1 LAGNIIQMD
10 INENIKQNE
19 IRALALL
26 EMNEMDIAEN
36 CLNENLRIGTNSSL
50 TYDLLIEI
58 YSKKNDYQ
66 SLIKTI
72 NNAVKYS
79 DKKEIYRKFRKAI
92 IFNKLMQDID
102 LSRR

>member
-1 LAGNIIQMD
+1 MD
-10 INENIKQNE
+10 INGTIKQNE
-19 IRALALL
+19 IRALVLL
-26 EMNEMDIAEN
+26 EMNEMGIAEN

-66 SLIKTI
+66 SLIKTL

-79 DKKEIYRKFRKAI
+79 DKKEVYRKFRKAI
-92 IFNKLMQDID
+92 IFNKLMQDIESIED
-102 LSRR
+102 NQQL

>member
-1 LAGNIIQMD
+1 MD

-19 IRALALL
+19 IRALVLL

-36 CLNENLRIGTNSSL
+36 CLNENLIIGTKSSL

-102 LSRR
+102 LSGR

>member
-1 LAGNIIQMD
+1 MD
-10 INENIKQNE
+10 INEIIKQNE

-26 EMNEMDIAEN
+26 EMNEMGIAEN

-58 YSKKNDYQ
+58 YGKKNDYQ
-66 SLIKTI
+66 SLIKTL

-92 IFNKLMQDID
+92 IFNKLMQDIE
-102 LSRR
+102 SI

>member
-1 LAGNIIQMD
+1 MA
-10 INENIKQNE
+10 INETIKQNE
-19 IRALALL
+19 IRALVLL
-26 EMNEMDIAEN
+26 GANEMDKAEN
-36 CLNENLRIGTNSSL
+36 CLNENLIIGTKSSL

-72 NNAVKYS
+72 NSAVKYS

>member
-1 LAGNIIQMD
+1 MCIDEI
-10 INENIKQNE
+10 IKQNE

-26 EMNEMDIAEN
+26 EMNEMGIAED
-36 CLNENLRIGTNSSL
+36 CLNENLRIGTNSSI

-66 SLIKTI
+66 SLIKTL

-79 DKKEIYRKFRKAI
+79 DRKEIYRKFRKAI
-92 IFNKLMQDID
+92 IFNKLMQDIGSIED
-102 LSRR
+102 NQQL

>member
-1 LAGNIIQMD
+1 MA
-10 INENIKQNE
+10 INETIKQNE
-19 IRALALL
+19 IRALVLL

-36 CLNENLRIGTNSSL
+36 CLNENLIIGTKSSL

>member
-1 LAGNIIQMD
+1 MAGNIIQMD

-36 CLNENLRIGTNSSL
+36 CLNENLIIGTKSSL

>member
-1 LAGNIIQMD
+1 MAGNIIQMA
-10 INENIKQNE
+10 INETIKQNE
-19 IRALALL
+19 IRALVLL

-36 CLNENLRIGTNSSL
+36 CLNENLIIGTKSSL

-102 LSRR
+102 LS

>member
-1 LAGNIIQMD
+1 MD

-19 IRALALL
+19 IRALVLL
-26 EMNEMDIAEN
+26 EMNQTGIAEN

-66 SLIKTI
+66 SLIKTL

-102 LSRR
+102 SIEDNQHL

>member
-1 LAGNIIQMD
+1 MY
-10 INENIKQNE
+10 INETIKQNE

-36 CLNENLRIGTNSSL
+36 CHSSL

-66 SLIKTI
+66 SLIKTL

>member
-1 LAGNIIQMD
+1 MD
-10 INENIKQNE
+10 INEIIKQNE
-19 IRALALL
+19 IRAIALL
-26 EMNEMDIAEN
+26 EMNEMGIAEN

-50 TYDLLIEI
+50 TYDLLIEV

-66 SLIKTI
+66 SLIKTL

-102 LSRR
+102 SSSR

>member
-1 LAGNIIQMD
+1 MY
-10 INENIKQNE
+10 INEIIKQNE

-26 EMNEMDIAEN
+26 EMNEMGIAEN

-66 SLIKTI
+66 SLIKTL

-92 IFNKLMQDID
+92 IFNKLMQDINSIEDNQD
-102 LSRR
+102 L

>member
-1 LAGNIIQMD
+1 MC
-10 INENIKQNE
+10 INEIIKQNE

-26 EMNEMDIAEN
+26 EMNEMGIAEN

-66 SLIKTI
+66 SLIKVL
-72 NNAVKYS
+72 NDAVKYS

-102 LSRR
+102 SIEDNQHL

>member
-1 LAGNIIQMD
+1 MY
-10 INENIKQNE
+10 INEIIKQNE

-26 EMNEMDIAEN
+26 EMNEMGIAEN

-58 YSKKNDYQ
+58 YSKKNNYQ
-66 SLIKTI
+66 SLIKTL

-92 IFNKLMQDID
+92 IFNKLMQDINSIED
-102 LSRR
+102 NQHL

>member
-1 LAGNIIQMD
+1 MH
-10 INENIKQNE
+10 INEIIKQNE

-26 EMNEMDIAEN
+26 EMNEMGIAEN

-66 SLIKTI
+66 SLIKTL

>member
-1 LAGNIIQMD
+1 MY
-10 INENIKQNE
+10 INEIIKQNE

-26 EMNEMDIAEN
+26 EMNEMGIAEN
-36 CLNENLRIGTNSSL
+36 CLNENLRIGTNSFL

-66 SLIKTI
+66 SLIRTL

-92 IFNKLMQDID
+92 IFNKLMQDINSIED
-102 LSRR
+102 NQHL

>member
-1 LAGNIIQMD
+1 MD
-10 INENIKQNE
+10 INEIIKQNE

-26 EMNEMDIAEN
+26 EMNEMGKAEN

-66 SLIKTI
+66 SLIKTL

-79 DKKEIYRKFRKAI
+79 DKKEVYRKFRKAI
-92 IFNKLMQDID
+92 IFNKLMQDIESIED
-102 LSRR
+102 NQQL

>member
-1 LAGNIIQMD
+1 MCIS
-10 INENIKQNE
+10 ETIKQNE
-19 IRALALL
+19 IRALALIRI
-26 EMNEMDIAEN
+26 NEMGTAEN
-36 CLNENLRIGTNSSL
+36 CLNENLKIGTNSSL

-66 SLIKTI
+66 SLIKTL

-102 LSRR
+102 LSGR

>member
-1 LAGNIIQMD
+1 MD
-10 INENIKQNE
+10 INEIIKQNE

-26 EMNEMDIAEN
+26 EMNEMGIAEN
-36 CLNENLRIGTNSSL
+36 CLNENLKIGTNNSL

-66 SLIKTI
+66 SLIKTL
-72 NNAVKYS
+72 NNAIKYS

-92 IFNKLMQDID
+92 IFNKLMEDID
-102 LSRR
+102 LVEDDQQS

>member
-1 LAGNIIQMD
+1 MC
-10 INENIKQNE
+10 INEIIKQNE

-26 EMNEMDIAEN
+26 EKNEMGIAED

-50 TYDLLIEI
+50 TYNLLIEI

-102 LSRR
+102 LSGR

>member
-1 LAGNIIQMD
+1 MA
-10 INENIKQNE
+10 INETIKQNE
-19 IRALALL
+19 IRALVLL

-36 CLNENLRIGTNSSL
+36 CLNENLIIGTKSSL

-102 LSRR
+102 LS